1 MGLHIIV
8 DGYNLIRQSH
18 VMAQLDQKALELGR
32 QMLLDRL
39 SAYKRLKGHQITVV
53 FDGTAQYS
61 VFDRTDREK
70 GINVRFSRHGETAD
84 AVIKRMARREGEKAV
99 IVSSDRDVSGYSAS
113 QGAAV
118 IEAHEFEQKLEMTEY
133 MDMKG
138 LAPESEGDEGGH
150 LDTRKKGPSKKAPKQ
165 KRKHQKKIQKL

>member
-8 DGYNLIRQSH
+8 DGYNLIRRSN
-18 VMAQLDQKALELGR
+18 VMGPADQQDLELGR
-32 QMLLDRL
+32 QVLLDRL
-39 SAYKRLKGHQITVV
+39 AAYKRLKRHQITVV
-53 FDGTAQYS
+53 FDGAAQYS

-84 AVIKRMARREGEKAV
+84 AVIKRMVRREGEKAIV
-99 IVSSDRDVSGYSAS
+99 VSSDREVSSYSAS
-113 QGAAV
+113 QGAAI
-118 IEAHEFEQKLEMTEY
+118 IEAREFEQKLEMAEY
-133 MDMKG
+133 MEMKG

-150 LDTRKKGPSKKAPKQ
+150 LDTRKKGPSKKPPKQ